1 MKHNEQLGISN
12 DLIQQIALD
21 NGFQLKD
28 QPDGTKDLHP
38 YVYNFA
44 RSLVRITRPN
54 VSLPHAVKINVASN
68 PPDYDVVQ
76 SSLFSAGGTWN
87 SGRTDYFVD
96 YMPYLYI
103 SEYGTLTQGDN
114 LDWFEDY
121 EAKEVTLQELIT
133 LLENGQS
140 LRNKQK
146 SITEWSDQTF
156 GDKSPL
162 QIATRMNNEVAELL
176 TGLAN
181 KPDAIEHHAGECAD
195 VLIMLLQVAEKLGVD
210 IEAELDRK
218 MHVNRNRK
226 WAVNAAG
233 KAQHV

>member
-38 YVYNFA
+38 YVYDFA
-44 RSLVRITRPN
+44 RSLMNLTRSLVNPARPN
-54 VSLPHAVKINVASN
+54 
-68 PPDYDVVQ
+68 
-76 SSLFSAGGTWN
+76 
-87 SGRTDYFVD
+87 TD
-96 YMPYLYI
+96 
-103 SEYGTLTQGDN
+103 
-114 LDWFEDY
+114 
-121 EAKEVTLQELIT
+121 ELIKGKALDSGFILKEQADGT
-133 LLENGQS
+133 KIIHAYVYDCAHS
-140 LRNKQK
+140 LTDLARPVTIVDNQQDLRGKQK

>member
-1 MKHNEQLGISN
+1 MSLTNNQSVTDE
-12 DLIQQIALD
+12 LIKGEALD
-21 NGFQLKD
+21 SGFILKE
-28 QPDGTKDLHP
+28 QADGTKIIP
-38 YVYNFA
+38 AYVYDCAHSLTDLA
-44 RSLVRITRPN
+44 RPVTI
-54 VSLPHAVKINVASN
+54 
-68 PPDYDVVQ
+68 
-76 SSLFSAGGTWN
+76 
-87 SGRTDYFVD
+87 VD
-96 YMPYLYI
+96 N
-103 SEYGTLTQGDN
+103 QQD
-114 LDWFEDY
+114 
-121 EAKEVTLQELIT
+121 
-133 LLENGQS
+133 
-140 LRNKQK
+140 LRGKQK